1 MIDNNTEIVESKKTP
16 IKSNELIVTKRNGDK
31 EVFEAEKI
39 NKVLIWA
46 TTGLS
51 GVSASDVAMNA
62 SLQFYPGIKTSEI
75 HKVLIQSAVD
85 MITEKKSKLSIC
97 IFKST

>member
-1 MIDNNTEIVESKKTP
+1 MSEILTQTKKST
-16 IKSNELIVTKRNGDK
+16 KSGDLIVTKRNGNK

-39 NKVLIWA
+39 NKVLLWA
-46 TTGLS
+46 TQGLS

-62 SLQFYPGIKTSEI
+62 QLQFYPGIKTSEI

-85 MITEKKSKLSIC
+85 MINVKNPYCLNCAI
-97 IFKST
+97 